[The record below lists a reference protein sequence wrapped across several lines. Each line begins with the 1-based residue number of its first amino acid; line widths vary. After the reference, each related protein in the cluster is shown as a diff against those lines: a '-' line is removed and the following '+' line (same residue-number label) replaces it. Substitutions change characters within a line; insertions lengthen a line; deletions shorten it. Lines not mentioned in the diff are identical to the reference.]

1 MTCKLICCL
10 HTYYTSKPGLKYGED
25 STTNLGGNNNSPF
38 SEVKNRAMLTHPM
51 MNTRREGQC
60 LPIAVQTRMGKET
73 QALLKTTNISVH
85 LCEADLL
92 EDSV

>member
-1 MTCKLICCL
+1 
-10 HTYYTSKPGLKYGED
+10 
-25 STTNLGGNNNSPF
+25 
-38 SEVKNRAMLTHPM
+38 M

-92 EDSV
+92 EDSVWSCD